1 MGLLTRGGNLL
12 GDLGRQ
18 VPAGSTRDRLINS
31 LAGGIEGTQN
41 LLAGKYGQAVQKALT
56 PTKTAQYAP
65 LAYGLIGAG
74 GSVVGNAMS
83 GEEKD
88 PGRILAE
95 AAGAGALGAL
105 AGRFIG
111 ERGASSQLGQAN
123 YLDVAEG
130 YGEKAMPYITR
141 AAKASEAG
149 ATSTAQA
156 AAQKAA
162 AYGNK
167 ILEATQK
174 QEQLLM
180 DNQIRQGATML
191 AMPAIAGLGGMVG
204 GGIANAGGMV
214 GIPGLQQ
221 QAPMDP
227 ESYGSSN
234 SMGARYKTP
243 TMQYV

>member
-41 LLAGKYGQAVQKALT
+41 LLAGKYGQAVQKALS
-56 PTKTAQYAP
+56 PTNTAQYAP

-95 AAGAGALGAL
+95 ATGAGALGAL
-105 AGRFIG
+105 AGRYIG
-111 ERGASSQLGQAN
+111 KRGAASQLGQAN

-130 YGEKAMPYITR
+130 YGEKAMPYVTR
-141 AAKASEAG
+141 AAKAAEAG

-156 AAQKAA
+156 AAQQAA

-167 ILEATQK
+167 ILEAGEKQK
-174 QEQLLM
+174 QLLM
-180 DNQIRQGATML
+180 DNRIRQGATML
-191 AMPAIAGLGGMVG
+191 AMPAIAGFGGMMGGQVSDVG
-204 GGIANAGGMV
+204 SAIGFTGPLPETPV
-214 GIPGLQQ
+214 
-221 QAPMDP
+221 DP
-227 ESYGSSN
+227 EAYGSSN
-234 SMGARYKTP
+234 SMGARYKQP